1 MAFFYLLLFLL
12 LLFGVVGAVV
22 YFFSDLTSRAKYTIL
37 AALILGWLLVAGY
50 SYYQNQ
56 RRIHHDLLYYRFIHD
71 KPLHCTT
78 PFGQKVEVKKRYF
91 NFVSGTMVFMG
102 KEGSPYAELV
112 VPIDRCEE

>member
-12 LLFGVVGAVV
+12 LLFGVVGVVV
-22 YFFSDLTSRAKYTIL
+22 YLFTDLTSRAKFTIL
-37 AALILGWLLVAGY
+37 ATLILGWLLVAGY

-56 RRIHHDLLYYRFIHD
+56 KRIYHDKLYYLFIHG
-71 KPLHCTT
+71 KTLHCRT
-78 PFGQKVEVKKRYF
+78 PFGQKVDINKQNF

-102 KEGSPYAELV
+102 KKKSPYAELV